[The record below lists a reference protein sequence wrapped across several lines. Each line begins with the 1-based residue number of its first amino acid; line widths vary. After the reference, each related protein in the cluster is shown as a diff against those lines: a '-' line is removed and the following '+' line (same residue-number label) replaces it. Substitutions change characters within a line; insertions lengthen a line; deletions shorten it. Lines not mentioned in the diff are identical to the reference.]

1 MKAGSSAAANRGVD
15 VFGLQAAGRV
25 NAIGCPMQRAA
36 PQNEHEERLGLTG
49 IPDCTFYGHAASTD
63 TATGF
68 VVKFNDNGDESQR
81 GNKNNKFQKSVTGF
95 VQTSVTGF
103 ATSIAPCTGT
113 GDRQTHELTGSANC
127 AKHPGGCSCL
137 VLAAESKVAG
147 TTDTF
152 THACGADDACS
163 GMRIR
168 ITSGKAA
175 GYEGVISAFK
185 HASAVYYTIPALPEM
200 PDEHSKFTLQPLNS
214 LQPNVHLAACTA
226 TSGMGCTAY
235 GVEWAK
241 TIGWPVGQAKLTSN
255 TPTNVETGVRGPWTA
270 VGGGTTVT
278 SATNIQLALADEVK
292 DANHYQNYLVEI
304 TSQDAATTAKDGFK
318 VEAVARVTAS
328 SLPEK
333 ADTGGHLTIECPDTT
348 ACPVAEYYRIIAKTS
363 ATTGVDD
370 LGSKGTYQQSMPQ
383 SISMMD
389 SDVYIGGHFK
399 GFDRFR
405 FGIEGVDETVGYR
418 SVHSDTWETYL
429 VKLSD

>member
-1 MKAGSSAAANRGVD
+1 M
-15 VFGLQAAGRV
+15 L
-25 NAIGCPMQRAA
+25 
-36 PQNEHEERLGLTG
+36 
-49 IPDCTFYGHAASTD
+49 GHA
-63 TATGF
+63 
-68 VVKFNDNGDESQR
+68 
-81 GNKNNKFQKSVTGF
+81 
-95 VQTSVTGF
+95 
-103 ATSIAPCTGT
+103 
-113 GDRQTHELTGSANC
+113 
-127 AKHPGGCSCL
+127 HP
-137 VLAAESKVAG
+137 
-147 TTDTF
+147 
-152 THACGADDACS
+152 
-163 GMRIR
+163 

-270 VGGGTTVT
+270 VATAPATT
-278 SATNIQLALADEVK
+278 ATVIQLALADEVK
-292 DANHYQNYLVEI
+292 HTTHYVGYLVEI
-304 TSQDAATTAKDGFK
+304 TSQDAHTTKEGFK
-318 VEAVARVTAS
+318 VESVARVTAGA
-328 SLPEK
+328 LPTV
-333 ADTGGHLTIECPDTT
+333 ATSGGAITIECPDTT
-348 ACPVAEYYRIIAKTS
+348 ACKIAKYYRLIAKTS
-363 ATTGVDD
+363 ATTGVSP
-370 LGSKGTYQQSMPQ
+370 LESKGTYQQSMPQ